1 MKIFG
6 VLNWI
11 MCALFLLSVVVQW
24 NDPDP
29 VRWMAIYGVAF
40 AICLAT
46 GLRAPVPA
54 MAPLLVAAVAL
65 AWAVA
70 IIDGGRTTG
79 YSHMFDAWE
88 MKSANVELAREA
100 TGLLIAGVWMLVI
113 AVAQRYGAGKKV

>member
-11 MCALFLLSVVVQW
+11 MCALFLLSAAVQW